1 LEKHLQK
8 IAILSVIKA
17 LPDWMDSKLPQGRL
31 QALMNR
37 LQRETQREFLTG
49 RRLYADE
56 VSMLVGKVQ
65 LWVDQVGWDKKPRHV
80 CTITS
85 FLIYLV
91 VDYLPE
97 NRKLLELLE
106 EIYNYFERIGK
117 NPVSCEWAGTRAA
130 GIFSEIFA

>member
-37 LQRETQREFLTG
+37 LQLETQREFMSG

-56 VSMLVGKVQ
+56 VSMLTGKVQ
-65 LWVDQVGWDKKPRHV
+65 LWVDKVGWDKKPKHV

-91 VDYLPE
+91 VDYMPE
-97 NRKLLELLE
+97 NRKLLEILE
-106 EIYNYFERIGK
+106 QIYNYYERDGK
-117 NPVSCEWAGTRAA
+117 NPVSCEWAGTRSAE
-130 GIFSEIFA
+130 IFSEIFS